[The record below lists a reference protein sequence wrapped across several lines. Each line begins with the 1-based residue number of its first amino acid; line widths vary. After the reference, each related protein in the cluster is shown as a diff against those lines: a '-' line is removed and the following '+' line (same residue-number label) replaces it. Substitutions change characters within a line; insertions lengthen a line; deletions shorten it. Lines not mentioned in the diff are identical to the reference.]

1 MPYKKFVFL
10 ILALLSL
17 FSLYHYIVFTLYS
30 SKIFAREDK
39 LYIGD
44 IARVSYQT
52 DPLFPRKLEYTL
64 PKKHLNKKQYHQD
77 MNIDILTIGDSFSN
91 AATGGLNP
99 YYQDYLAT
107 DYNKTVLNIV
117 NTKGGKLHIFSP
129 IIALYNNGWL
139 KKHHVKTVIIQ
150 SVERFCVTR
159 FTKKF
164 DFNTK
169 DINLKNN
176 IASARTHDSYIP
188 QIKFISEAN
197 YKLPYYQYQATKKIH
212 FHTDVM
218 LFKLNKKLFSPI
230 NFTNKLL
237 IHHEDI
243 LSLPYNNYE
252 SIKRLNQ
259 NFNLLA
265 KKLSAIGTT
274 LVFMPTVDKYDL
286 YYPYISTNPYQKN
299 NFFDIIRKMK
309 KNYVLIDTKEIL
321 QKQLTDGVLDIYY
334 PDDSHW
340 SFKAIATITKSQIF
354 HTLLQGS
361 NNAK

>member
-1 MPYKKFVFL
+1 MPYKKFVLL
-10 ILALLSL
+10 ILSFISL

-52 DPLFPRKLEYTL
+52 DPLFPRRLEYTF
-64 PKKHLNKKQYHQD
+64 PKKHLNKKQYHED
-77 MNIDILTIGDSFSN
+77 MTIDILTIGDSFSN

-107 DYNKTVLNIV
+107 YYNKTVLNIV
-117 NTKGGKLHIFSP
+117 DTKSGALNLFAP
-129 IIALYNNGWL
+129 IIALYNNAWL
-139 KKHHVKTVIIQ
+139 QKHHVKTIIIQ

-159 FTKKF
+159 FAKKF
-164 DFNTK
+164 DFNTQE
-169 DINLKNN
+169 INLKKD
-176 IASARTHDSYIP
+176 IASARTHDSFIP

-197 YKLPYYQYQATKKIH
+197 YKLPYYQYQARKKIH

-218 LFKLNKKLFSPI
+218 LFQLNKKLFSPK
-230 NFTNKLL
+230 NFQNKLL
-237 IHHEDI
+237 VHHEDI
-243 LSLPYNNYE
+243 LSLPYNNYT
-252 SIKRLNQ
+252 SIKILNQ

-265 KKLSAIGTT
+265 KKLSSIGIR

-286 YYPYISTNPYQKN
+286 YYPYISKNPYQKN
-299 NFFDIIRKMK
+299 SFFDIIRKMK
-309 KNYVLIDTKEIL
+309 KDYIFIDTKQIL
-321 QKQLTDGVLDIYY
+321 EKQLQNGIEDIYY

-340 SFKAIATITKSQIF
+340 SFKAIETITRSKAFNSAQ
-354 HTLLQGS
+354 
-361 NNAK
+361 